1 MTDSWDT
8 QAQPIEPIRGC
19 WRYTTLSTG
28 NQGVIAVMDDRA
40 SRPGLL
46 EVMRQSL
53 RTRHYSIRTEEIYLR
68 WVWRFVMFN
77 GRRHPRELGGA
88 EVSAFL
94 THLAVTGE
102 VSASTQN
109 QALSALLYLY
119 REVLGVE
126 LPWLQDVVR
135 ARRPRKLPV
144 VLSREEV
151 QALLLRVGG
160 DTGLVIRLLY
170 GTGMRLLEACRLRI
184 QDLDMARRIIIV
196 RAGKGAKDRTTVLPG
211 SLLGELERQ
220 MERAVDMYQQDRRAG
235 VVPDGLARKSSAV
248 PPEVGG
254 QFLFPSS
261 RTSRDPRSGQIWRL
275 PVDERRVQRGVRQ
288 AAARA
293 GLLKVVSPHTLRH
306 SFATH
311 LLESGYDIRT
321 VQELLGHADVST
333 TQIYTHVVHRDG
345 LSVRSPID

>member
-1 MTDSWDT
+1 
-8 QAQPIEPIRGC
+8 
-19 WRYTTLSTG
+19 
-28 NQGVIAVMDDRA
+28 MDDRA

-68 WVWRFVMFN
+68 WVWRFVVFN

-119 REVLGVE
+119 REVLGVD

-151 QALLLRVGG
+151 QALLLRVEG

-184 QDLDMARRIIIV
+184 QDIDMARRIIVV
-196 RAGKGAKDRTTVLPG
+196 RAGKGAKDRTTMLPG
-211 SLLGELERQ
+211 SLLVELERQ
-220 MERAVDMYQQDRRAG
+220 KERALEQHRQDQRAG
-235 VVPDGLARKSSAV
+235 VLPHGPGRTSLAQRR
-248 PPEVGG
+248 EEGW
-254 QFLFPSS
+254 QFLFPSW
-261 RTSRDPRSGQIWRL
+261 RTSRDPRSGQVWRP
-275 PVDERRVQRGVRQ
+275 PVDEQRIQRGVRQ

-293 GLLKVVSPHTLRH
+293 GVLKPVTPHTLRH

-311 LLESGYDIRT
+311 LLESGCDIRT
-321 VQELLGHADVST
+321 VQELLGHSDVST

>member
-1 MTDSWDT
+1 
-8 QAQPIEPIRGC
+8 
-19 WRYTTLSTG
+19 
-28 NQGVIAVMDDRA
+28 MDDRA
-40 SRPGLL
+40 FRPGLL

-77 GRRHPRELGGA
+77 RRRHPRELGSA

-151 QALLLRVGG
+151 QALLLRVEG
-160 DTGLVIRLLY
+160 DAGLVIRLLY
-170 GTGMRLLEACRLRI
+170 GTGMRLLEACRLRL
-184 QDLDMARRIIIV
+184 QDLDMARRIIVV
-196 RAGKGAKDRTTVLPG
+196 RAGKGAKDRTTMLPG

-220 MERAVDMYQQDRRAG
+220 MERAVEVYQQDRRAG
-235 VVPDGLARKSSAV
+235 VVPHGLARKSPAV
-248 PPEVGG
+248 PPEAGG

-261 RTSRDPRSGQIWRL
+261 RTSRDPRSGQVWRL
-275 PVDERRVQRGVRQ
+275 PVDEQRVQRGVRQ

-293 GLLKVVSPHTLRH
+293 GLLKPVSPHTLRH

-333 TQIYTHVVHRDG
+333 TQIYTHVVRRDG
-345 LSVRSPID
+345 LSVRSPLD